1 MAGLRVNI
9 EGLRFRAS
17 DGKLGAADQL
27 RIVNQ
32 RLSNPAAL
40 RLRAG
45 DSPAALAEI
54 ISQRQPVA
62 LKISEVDNASAAAEV
77 GAAAVSQASK
87 IGLPKMIDDSRLPF
101 KVAKGVVPGSLS
113 NGRTVAAEINR
124 QNPGSNLRVPTE
136 PELEMLNRLL
146 GDQLEGTEYW
156 IWTGTE
162 HGDYPGQ
169 FVLRPLG
176 DDRRYCGDP
185 DYRYGDDAVRFV
197 EDR

>member
-1 MAGLRVNI
+1 MRCGGKGWGKGEKKMAGLRVNI

-77 GAAAVSQASK
+77 GAAAVSQ
-87 IGLPKMIDDSRLPF
+87 
-101 KVAKGVVPGSLS
+101 
-113 NGRTVAAEINR
+113 
-124 QNPGSNLRVPTE
+124 
-136 PELEMLNRLL
+136 
-146 GDQLEGTEYW
+146 
-156 IWTGTE
+156 
-162 HGDYPGQ
+162 
-169 FVLRPLG
+169 
-176 DDRRYCGDP
+176 DR
-185 DYRYGDDAVRFV
+185 
-197 EDR
+197 